1 MFVTDRLPGRVAHLN
16 DENWLYFSGTSYLG
30 MSQNIDFQHLLIESI
45 KRYGTNF
52 GGSRLSNMR
61 LEVFG
66 RAERFL
72 AEWTSAP
79 AALTVSS
86 GTLAGQLVVRA
97 LQGQGDFH
105 FAPDVHPA
113 LFGEGNYSGEAF
125 DAWSL
130 RMLEIAK
137 KGKPMVLFAG
147 ALDPLRAREYDFGW
161 LQELPHDTPITLV
174 LDDSHGIGI
183 TGKRGAGIYSIL
195 GIPENLELIVV
206 ASLGKAL
213 ALPGGVILGRQDF
226 ILKMLQQAQFG
237 GASPMVPAYLDA
249 FLQAQELYDA
259 ARKRLFRNIA
269 RFAAPF
275 ASTDFFQ
282 NFPHYPVFYTEKR
295 RLADWLEARKVVIS
309 SFSYPTPHDK
319 RITRVV
325 VSAAHDEDDIDFL
338 INLVKLFAETQQ

>member
-16 DENWLYFSGTSYLG
+16 DENWLYFSGTSYL
-30 MSQNIDFQHLLIESI
+30 SIAQNIDFQALLMKSV

-72 AEWTSAP
+72 AKWTGAP

-97 LQGQGDFH
+97 LQGRGDFY

-113 LFGEGNYSGEAF
+113 LFGEGNYAKETFA
-125 DAWSL
+125 AWSL

-137 KGKPMVLFAG
+137 KGEPMVLFAG
-147 ALDPLRAREYDFGW
+147 ALDPLRARQYDFGW
-161 LQELPHDTPITLV
+161 LWQLPHDVPVTLV

-183 TGKRGAGIYSIL
+183 TGRRGAGIYSTL
-195 GIPENLELIVV
+195 ETPENVELIVV

-213 ALPGGVILGRQDF
+213 ALPGGMILGRQDF

-249 FLQAQELYDA
+249 FLQTQELYDA
-259 ARKRLFRNIA
+259 ARQRLFRNIA
-269 RFAAPF
+269 QFAAPF
-275 ASTDFFQ
+275 ANTGFFQ
-282 NFPHYPVFYTEKR
+282 NFPGYPVFYTEKR

-309 SFSYPTPHDK
+309 SFSYPTPQDK

-325 VSAAHDEDDIDFL
+325 MSAAHDADDVDFL
-338 INLVKLFAETQQ
+338 INLVKLFAETQ